1 MTMIFDKV
9 RELSALFLETPEV
22 KEYLKTV
29 EQLQKDNQA
38 QKLLHQYE
46 KIQKEINH
54 LSIKEKQEVI
64 TQLNE
69 IELEIKDNV
78 VFQKILKQEKQIN
91 KMIEQITGILEFSIP
106 KPLFPASSCNSGC
119 FKKRQCGKCNE
130 KEGYL

>member
-29 EQLQKDNQA
+29 EQLQKDSQA

-46 KIQKEINH
+46 KIKKEINH

-69 IELEIKDNV
+69 IELEIKD
-78 VFQKILKQEKQIN
+78 
-91 KMIEQITGILEFSIP
+91 M
-106 KPLFPASSCNSGC
+106 LF
-119 FKKRQCGKCNE
+119 FKKS
-130 KEGYL
+130 